1 MTFVN
6 AVRSL
11 YQIFPADISL
21 QLFHIYGMLEN
32 SLRLMNKPKRENIM
46 PDDMFFSK
54 DERSLLRGKRVAK
67 RTDTCRPCKLVI
79 QGTPSYTLNGV
90 VLDITPHGMLIRT
103 MESIPLD
110 TKLIIQL
117 MRDDSF
123 SKPFSTPH
131 QATVVRNE
139 GESEGFFDHGIQ
151 IHMAQG
157 AQRLHPTSNI
167 DWSNPVDPGS
177 KPVNNRLDVTIG
189 DNNP

>member
-1 MTFVN
+1 MPIVPNF
-6 AVRSL
+6 L
-11 YQIFPADISL
+11 QEEIFTNIRELRYAIDQFRAINPAKKDC
-21 QLFHIYGMLEN
+21 
-32 SLRLMNKPKRENIM
+32 IM

-79 QGTPSYTLNGV
+79 QSTPAYELNGV

-131 QATVVRNE
+131 QATVVRYD

-151 IHMAQG
+151 IHTAQG
-157 AQRLHPTSNI
+157 TQRLHPTSNI
-167 DWSNPVDPGS
+167 DWS
-177 KPVNNRLDVTIG
+177 KPADTGAKQKSNRLDVTIG
-189 DNNP
+189 DGNT